1 MVKVTSFLDR
11 TKYEFDYPLNIV
23 FCCRQTFRMPLI
35 GPSSRQPYVQW
46 TVLLCIQGLC
56 VPCPQLTVTARSDA
70 QCSKS
75 QLSTSLFIQLWCKY
89 SEWFYSSPLSC
100 MHSVNNYANLVWSC
114 NLPWKSF
121 TKPLNHK
128 SRTCRVSF
136 QCNAEVNEQ
145 EEKAHFLLL
154 VIIWLEI
161 PTKDTLCPNDHKHTL

>member
-1 MVKVTSFLDR
+1 
-11 TKYEFDYPLNIV
+11 
-23 FCCRQTFRMPLI
+23 MPLI
-35 GPSSRQPYVQW
+35 GPGSRQPYVQW
-46 TVLLCIQGLC
+46 TVLLCIHCLTLLLCIHGLC
-56 VPCPQLTVTARSDA
+56 VPCPQLTVTARSNA

-75 QLSTSLFIQLWCKY
+75 QLSTSSSFYLWCKY
-89 SEWFYSSPLSC
+89 WEWFYSFHSLSC

-145 EEKAHFLLL
+145 EGKAYFLFL
-154 VIIWLEI
+154 VIKVTIWLEI
-161 PTKDTLCPNDHKHTL
+161 LTKDTLCPTDHKTPHLM